1 MQQHPG
7 RPGAPR
13 DDWNRFIREAEHEAW
28 DAKVRRCVR
37 CGLEKDYRP
46 RKDRPGGQPYC
57 KGCMHAYWQVWRRR
71 RRDAAIAAR
80 KATIAAG
87 WR

>member
-1 MQQHPG
+1 MGVRRRQY
-7 RPGAPR
+7 R
-13 DDWNRFIREAEHEAW
+13 DDFGRYIHSADPLTF
-28 DAKVRRCVR
+28 RCVR
-37 CGLEKDYRP
+37 CGLEKDWRP

-57 KGCMHAYWQVWRRR
+57 KGCMHAYWQVWRRK